1 MGSSPLYLA
10 IVVVWLIVLVPML
23 LRRDAS
29 DPAPATS
36 RRTDRRGGPG
46 PGGGS
51 DISDDEDEDFIDDE
65 STDEDESDIS
75 DNGDSEDTPPPR
87 RAPAAPRA
95 RTEAA
100 EDGEESGEPA
110 EETDAEVL
118 SQRGPAPPR
127 VNRARIIARR
137 RRRTT
142 GLVTLIAVTAVAVV
156 AGLGPAWVLIP
167 PALLLT
173 GHLALLR
180 EAAKA
185 DTERRVAELRHRRR
199 KRREEARRAA
209 EEAER
214 RQREPRVPANVVE
227 LDARRSDVYDQY
239 ADAHIRAAG
248 D

>member
-10 IVVVWLIVLVPML
+10 IVIVWLIVLVPML

-29 DPAPATS
+29 EPALETP

-51 DISDDEDEDFIDDE
+51 DISGDEDEDFIDDE
-65 STDEDESDIS
+65 SVDEDESDIS
-75 DNGDSEDTPPPR
+75 DNSDSGDTRSLRRTPATPQ
-87 RAPAAPRA
+87 A
-95 RTEAA
+95 RTAA
-100 EDGEESGEPA
+100 GPA
-110 EETDAEVL
+110 DDADAEPPAPVRP
-118 SQRGPAPPR
+118 QHGPAPRR

-142 GLVTLIAVTAVAVV
+142 GLLTLLAGTAAAVT
-156 AGLGPAWVLIP
+156 AGLGPGWVLIP
-167 PALLLT
+167 PTLLLT
-173 GHLALLR
+173 GHLMLLR
-180 EAAKA
+180 EAARA
-185 DTERRVAELRHRRR
+185 DTERRAAELRHRRN
-199 KRREEARRAA
+199 KRREKARRAA

-214 RQREPRVPANVVE
+214 RQKESRTPANVVE
-227 LDARRSDVYDQY
+227 LDSRRSDVYDQY